1 MSKGR
6 MCLILLILAASRQS
20 ATALRSG
27 GPSTMNASPP
37 SHISESQLIV
47 WDEEH
52 LKRQVLLLRW
62 MNPHL
67 FRMMGSHGGYLQK
80 RLGTAFKLEDSGGGA
95 EEFGRVANENSRVE
109 KDF

>member
-80 RLGTAFKLEDSGGGA
+80 RLGTAFKLEDSGGG
-95 EEFGRVANENSRVE
+95 GRRVWKGGKRE
-109 KDF
+109 Q